1 MGAEEVVVASGRGS
15 EGPTGGGRGDLAVG
29 QGLWNAASFTAAA
42 AAAAA
47 AAVLASRQNQR

>member
-15 EGPTGGGRGDLAVG
+15 EGPAGGSRGDLAVG

-47 AAVLASRQNQR
+47 AVLASRQNQR